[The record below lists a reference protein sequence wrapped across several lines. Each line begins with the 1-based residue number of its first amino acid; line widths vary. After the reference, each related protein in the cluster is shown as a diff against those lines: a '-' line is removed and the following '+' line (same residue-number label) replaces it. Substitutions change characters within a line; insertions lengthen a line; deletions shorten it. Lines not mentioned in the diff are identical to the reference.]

1 MDALTHIKGTLD
13 ALDVV
18 DMERLFPEE
27 DFPYTSDFAFPF
39 MSANSISDGFYEEH
53 EQDKEAEAEHR
64 GYKTGWRASKM
75 KICTEASLIP

>member
-39 MSANSISDGFYEEH
+39 MAANSISDGFYEEH
-53 EQDKEAEAEHR
+53 DQNEEAVEAEHR
-64 GYKTGWRASKM
+64 GYKTGRRVS
-75 KICTEASLIP
+75 

>member
-1 MDALTHIKGTLD
+1 MDAPTHPKGTLD

-18 DMERLFPEE
+18 DLERLFPEE
-27 DFPYTSDFAFPF
+27 DFPYTSDFALPF

-53 EQDKEAEAEHR
+53 EQAEEAEHR

-75 KICTEASLIP
+75 KICTEASLFP